1 MAAGG
6 ALGVRR
12 LCGITGRNSIRPP
25 PCCGVDARDDDGVI
39 TEEPA
44 LLGTILVVRL
54 GAAGVLRL
62 GGSSLMA
69 GRKKTRR
76 ASPDIIR
83 TLGVPRGHGSPE
95 RG

>member
-12 LCGITGRNSIRPP
+12 LCGITGRNNIRPP

-39 TEEPA
+39 TDEPA
-44 LLGTILVVRL
+44 LLGTILVVRP

-69 GRKKTRR
+69 GRKENEVRIT
-76 ASPDIIR
+76 
-83 TLGVPRGHGSPE
+83 
-95 RG
+95 